1 MASKKYNPER
11 NNPEKNTS
19 GKSNTGRRTGKNLS
33 VSAEDDL
40 SAELWAEVTNTVRR
54 QPSSRISPVDLP
66 ASRAKKTA
74 PIKKTAQ
81 TAKIS
86 GDLHLRRTS
95 KAVNATDKAG
105 HVTGPANL
113 AMPVYAGIDRRSAKK
128 IQQGKMGLD
137 ARIDLHGLSQ
147 LQARHRLQ
155 SFIFRSVE
163 MGLRTILVIT
173 GKGKAGRGVLRE
185 NVPQWLS
192 EPPLSEVII
201 AFGPSQPQDGGA
213 GALYVRLK
221 RAREG

>member
-1 MASKKYNPER
+1 MASKKFI
-11 NNPEKNTS
+11 S
-19 GKSNTGRRTGKNLS
+19 GKNNSGRRMDKNLS
-33 VSAEDDL
+33 IQTGEDSSL
-40 SAELWAEVTNTVRR
+40 ELWNEVTNTVRR

-66 ASRAKKTA
+66 ALRAKKTV
-74 PIKKTAQ
+74 PSKKSGQ
-81 TAKIS
+81 TAKKT
-86 GDLHLRRTS
+86 GNVQLRRTAGADS
-95 KAVNATDKAG
+95 AKDKTG
-105 HVTGPANL
+105 YVTSPANL

-128 IQQGKMGLD
+128 IQQGKMALD

-147 LQARHRLQ
+147 LQARQRLQ
-155 SFIFRSVE
+155 NFIYRSVE
-163 MGLRTILVIT
+163 TGLRTVLVIT

-221 RAREG
+221 RAREN

>member
-1 MASKKYNPER
+1 MGWAQQMASKKYN
-11 NNPEKNTS
+11 S
-19 GKSNTGRRTGKNLS
+19 GKNNSGRSTGKNLS
-33 VSAEDDL
+33 LQADDEDMAL
-40 SAELWAEVTNTVRR
+40 ELWAEVTNTVRR

-66 ASRAKKTA
+66 ALRAKKTA
-74 PIKKTAQ
+74 PPKKSVQ
-81 TAKIS
+81 TNKIS

-95 KAVNATDKAG
+95 KADNATDKAG
-105 HVTGPANL
+105 HITGPVNL
-113 AMPVYAGIDRRSAKK
+113 AMPVHAGIDRRSAKK
-128 IQQGKMGLD
+128 LQQGKMALD
-137 ARIDLHGLSQ
+137 ARVDLHGLSQ
-147 LQARHRLQ
+147 LHARQRLQ
-155 SFIFRSVE
+155 SFIYRSME

-221 RAREG
+221 RPREG

>member
-1 MASKKYNPER
+1 MAPDKYNSDK
-11 NNPEKNTS
+11 NNS
-19 GKSNTGRRTGKNLS
+19 GKNNSGRRTGRNRS
-33 VSAEDDL
+33 VSADDDL

-54 QPSSRISPVDLP
+54 QPSSRISPVELP
-66 ASRAKKTA
+66 AAHPKKTA
-74 PIKKTAQ
+74 PGRNSVQ

-86 GDLHLRRTS
+86 GDLQLRRTP
-95 KAVNATDKAG
+95 KADNAKDKAG
-105 HVTGPANL
+105 HVTSPANL
-113 AMPVYAGIDRRSAKK
+113 AMPVYAGIDRRSARK

-137 ARIDLHGLSQ
+137 ARVDLHGLSQ
-147 LQARHRLQ
+147 LQARHRLH
-155 SFIFRSVE
+155 SFIYRSVE

>member
-1 MASKKYNPER
+1 MASKKYISG
-11 NNPEKNTS
+11 KNTPD
-19 GKSNTGRRTGKNLS
+19 RRTNKNLS
-33 VSAEDDL
+33 VQSEDDA
-40 SAELWAEVTNTVRR
+40 SVELWAEVTNTVRR

-66 ASRAKKTA
+66 ALRGKKTA
-74 PIKKTAQ
+74 PPKKTHSDSKKTANL
-81 TAKIS
+81 I
-86 GDLHLRRTS
+86 LRGTS
-95 KAVNATDKAG
+95 KGDAAADKTG

-128 IQQGKMGLD
+128 LQQGKMALD

-147 LQARHRLQ
+147 LQARQRLQ
-155 SFIFRSVE
+155 QFIYRSVE
-163 MGLRTILVIT
+163 MGLRTVLVIT

-221 RAREG
+221 RARES

>member
-1 MASKKYNPER
+1 MAPDKFNSDKYN
-11 NNPEKNTS
+11 S
-19 GKSNTGRRTGKNLS
+19 GRRTGKNRS
-33 VSAEDDL
+33 TPADDDL

-54 QPSSRISPVDLP
+54 QPSSRISPVELP
-66 ASRAKKTA
+66 AAHPKKTA
-74 PIKKTAQ
+74 LGRNSVQ

-86 GDLHLRRTS
+86 GDLHLRRTP
-95 KAVNATDKAG
+95 KAVNAKDKAG